1 MGPFLRERGLFVFGS
16 IFPPQRFALPPTAF
30 RLVWAERCCAARV
43 HPFSGARR
51 HHIIYCNY
59 FQYYELKF
67 YKLLKSIVDKNNL
80 NLFCQV
86 SLYELVK
93 SNKYKDFN
101 KIKAKTI
108 DYVITDTN
116 CKIKLCIELDDPTH
130 IRQDRIERDKFIDE
144 LFKQL
149 NINLVRISVQNWYD
163 MQQVEEKIKESL

>member
-1 MGPFLRERGLFVFGS
+1 MIYALIFVIIILIMDLIITKKENKTKETNVLKNNNIDYS
-16 IFPPQRFALPPTAF
+16 ILYSKKEYLLTK
-30 RLVWAERCCAARV
+30 
-43 HPFSGARR
+43 S
-51 HHIIYCNY
+51 
-59 FQYYELKF
+59 ELKF

-130 IRQDRIERDKFIDE
+130 IKQDRIERDKFIDE

-149 NINLVRISVQNWYD
+149 NINLVRIPVQNWYD
-163 MQQVEEKIKESL
+163 MQQVEEKIKESLL

>member
-1 MGPFLRERGLFVFGS
+1 MIYALIFVIIILIMDLIITKKENKTKETNVLKNNNIDYS
-16 IFPPQRFALPPTAF
+16 ILYSKKEYLLTK
-30 RLVWAERCCAARV
+30 
-43 HPFSGARR
+43 S
-51 HHIIYCNY
+51 
-59 FQYYELKF
+59 ELKF

-130 IRQDRIERDKFIDE
+130 IKQDRIERDKFIGE

-149 NINLVRISVQNWYD
+149 NINLVRIPVQNWYD
-163 MQQVEEKIKESL
+163 MQQVEEKIKESLL

>member
-1 MGPFLRERGLFVFGS
+1 MIYALIFVIIILLMDLIITKRES
-16 IFPPQRFALPPTAF
+16 KTKEID
-30 RLVWAERCCAARV
+30 
-43 HPFSGARR
+43 
-51 HHIIYCNY
+51 IIENNKIDYSLSYSKKEYLLTRN
-59 FQYYELKF
+59 ELKF
-67 YKLLKSIVDKNNL
+67 YKLLKSIIDKNNL

-93 SNKYKDFN
+93 SNNYKNFN

-108 DYVITDTN
+108 DYVITDIN

-149 NINLVRISVQNWYD
+149 EIKLIRIPVQNWYD
-163 MQQVEEKIKESL
+163 IKTIEEKIKESL